1 MRRRD
6 FIKMI
11 AGSAAAWPLAARAQ
25 QTAMPVIGW
34 LGARSPGE
42 SESVIDAFRQGL
54 NETGY
59 EEGRNL
65 FIAYRWADGRYDRLP
80 GLAMELVRHQVAV
93 IAATGGDAATLA
105 AKAAT
110 STIPIIF
117 AGGTDPVSA
126 GIVASLTRPDQ
137 NVTGVSLLIGLLG
150 AKQVELLQELVPK
163 APLIAALFNPN
174 NPNAERGA
182 KDVQGAAGTI
192 GQKVVVFHA
201 SSEREIDTAFASL
214 VQQQAGG
221 ILIYPDGFFTGRR
234 DQLVELAARY
244 KIPAIYPWRD
254 YAVAGGLMSYGT
266 SIREAFRWA
275 GTYVGKVLKGAK
287 PADLPVIQPSKFEV
301 VINLKTARALN
312 LSVPTS
318 LLLRADEV
326 IE

>member
-1 MRRRD
+1 
-6 FIKMI
+6 
-11 AGSAAAWPLAARAQ
+11 
-25 QTAMPVIGW
+25 MPVVGW

-42 SESVIDAFRQGL
+42 SESVVDAFRQGL

-59 EEGRNL
+59 EEGHNL
-65 FIAYRWADGRYDRLP
+65 LVAYRWADGRYDRLP
-80 GLAMELVRHQVAV
+80 GLAAELVRHQVAV

-150 AKQVELLQELVPK
+150 AKQVELLHELVPK
-163 APLIAALFNPN
+163 AALIGALFNPN

-182 KDVQGAAGTI
+182 KDVQAAAGII
-192 GQKVVVFHA
+192 GQKVVILHA
-201 SSEREIDTAFASL
+201 SSEREIDIAFASL

-234 DQLVELAARY
+234 DQLVELAARH

-254 YAVAGGLMSYGT
+254 YALAGGLMSYGT

-301 VINLKTARALN
+301 VINMKTARALN

>member
-1 MRRRD
+1 MKRRA
-6 FIKMI
+6 FITLVGG
-11 AGSAAAWPLAARAQ
+11 AAAAWPLAARAQ
-25 QTAMPVIGW
+25 QPAMPVIGW

-182 KDVQGAAGTI
+182 KDVQSAAGTI
-192 GQKVVVFHA
+192 GQKVVVFYA
-201 SSEREIDTAFASL
+201 SNEREIDTAFASL
-214 VQQQAGG
+214 IQQQAGG

-287 PADLPVIQPSKFEV
+287 PTDLPVIQPSKFEV

>member
-1 MRRRD
+1 MKRRE
-6 FIKMI
+6 FITLI
-11 AGSAAAWPLAARAQ
+11 GGATAAWPLAARAQ
-25 QTAMPVIGW
+25 QAAMPVVGW

-42 SESVIDAFRQGL
+42 SESVVDAFRQGL

-59 EEGRNL
+59 EEGHNL
-65 FIAYRWADGRYDRLP
+65 LVAYRWADGRYDRLP
-80 GLAMELVRHQVAV
+80 GLAAELVRHQVAV

-150 AKQVELLQELVPK
+150 AKQVELLHELVPK
-163 APLIAALFNPN
+163 AALIGALFNPN

-182 KDVQGAAGTI
+182 KDVQAAAGII
-192 GQKVVVFHA
+192 GQKVVILHA
-201 SSEREIDTAFASL
+201 SSEREIDIAFASL

-234 DQLVELAARY
+234 DQLVELAARH

-254 YAVAGGLMSYGT
+254 YALAGGLMSYGT

-301 VINLKTARALN
+301 VINMKTARALN

>member
-1 MRRRD
+1 MKRRA
-6 FIKMI
+6 FITLVGG
-11 AGSAAAWPLAARAQ
+11 AAAAWPLAARAQ
-25 QTAMPVIGW
+25 QPAMPVIGW

-182 KDVQGAAGTI
+182 KDVQSAAGTI
-192 GQKVVVFHA
+192 GQKVVVFYA
-201 SSEREIDTAFASL
+201 SNEREIDTAFASL
-214 VQQQAGG
+214 IQQQAGG

-301 VINLKTARALN
+301 VINMKTARALN

>member
-1 MRRRD
+1 MKRRE
-6 FIKMI
+6 FVTLL
-11 AGSAAAWPLAARAQ
+11 GGAAATWPLAARAQ

-65 FIAYRWADGRYDRLP
+65 FIDYRWADGRYDRLP

-182 KDVQGAAGTI
+182 KDVQSAAGTI
-192 GQKVVVFHA
+192 GQKVVVFYA
-201 SSEREIDTAFASL
+201 SNEREIDTAFASL

-287 PADLPVIQPSKFEV
+287 PTDLPVIQPSKFEV

>member
-163 APLIAALFNPN
+163 APLLAALFNPN

-214 VQQQAGG
+214 IQQQAGG

>member
-1 MRRRD
+1 
-6 FIKMI
+6 MI

-182 KDVQGAAGTI
+182 KDVQSAAGTI
-192 GQKVVVFHA
+192 GQKVVVFYA
-201 SSEREIDTAFASL
+201 SNEREIDTAFASL

>member
-182 KDVQGAAGTI
+182 KDVQSAAGTI
-192 GQKVVVFHA
+192 GQKVVVFYA
-201 SSEREIDTAFASL
+201 SNEREIDTAFASL

-287 PADLPVIQPSKFEV
+287 PTDLPVIQPSKFEV

>member
-1 MRRRD
+1 MKRRA
-6 FIKMI
+6 FITLVGG
-11 AGSAAAWPLAARAQ
+11 AAAAWPLAARAQ
-25 QTAMPVIGW
+25 QPAMPVIGW

-163 APLIAALFNPN
+163 APLLAALFNPN

-214 VQQQAGG
+214 IQQQAGG

-301 VINLKTARALN
+301 VINMKTARALN

>member
-1 MRRRD
+1 MKRRA
-6 FIKMI
+6 FITLVGG
-11 AGSAAAWPLAARAQ
+11 AAAAWPLAARAQ
-25 QTAMPVIGW
+25 QPAMPVIGW

-182 KDVQGAAGTI
+182 KDVQSAAGTI

-214 VQQQAGG
+214 IQQQAGG

>member
-1 MRRRD
+1 MKRRE
-6 FIKMI
+6 FITLI
-11 AGSAAAWPLAARAQ
+11 GGATAAWPLAARAQ
-25 QTAMPVIGW
+25 QAAMPVVGW

-42 SESVIDAFRQGL
+42 SESVVDAFRQGL

-59 EEGRNL
+59 EEGHNL
-65 FIAYRWADGRYDRLP
+65 LVAYRWADGRYDRLP
-80 GLAMELVRHQVAV
+80 GLAAELVRHQVAV

-150 AKQVELLQELVPK
+150 AKQVELLHELVPK
-163 APLIAALFNPN
+163 AALIGALFNPN

-182 KDVQGAAGTI
+182 KDVQAAAGII
-192 GQKVVVFHA
+192 GQKVVILHA
-201 SSEREIDTAFASL
+201 SSEREIDIAFASL

-234 DQLVELAARY
+234 DQLVELAARH

-254 YAVAGGLMSYGT
+254 YALAGGLMSYGT

>member
-1 MRRRD
+1 MKRRE
-6 FIKMI
+6 FVTLL
-11 AGSAAAWPLAARAQ
+11 GGAAATWPLAARAQ

-182 KDVQGAAGTI
+182 KDVQSAAGTI
-192 GQKVVVFHA
+192 GQKVVVFYA
-201 SSEREIDTAFASL
+201 SNEREIDTAFASL

>member
-1 MRRRD
+1 MKRRE
-6 FIKMI
+6 FVTLL
-11 AGSAAAWPLAARAQ
+11 GGAAATWPLAARAQ

-182 KDVQGAAGTI
+182 KDVQSAAGTI
-192 GQKVVVFHA
+192 GQKVVVFYA
-201 SSEREIDTAFASL
+201 SNEREIDTAFASL

-287 PADLPVIQPSKFEV
+287 PTDLPVIQPSKFEV

>member
-1 MRRRD
+1 MKRRA
-6 FIKMI
+6 FITLVGG
-11 AGSAAAWPLAARAQ
+11 AAAAWPLAARAQ
-25 QTAMPVIGW
+25 QPAMPVIGW

-163 APLIAALFNPN
+163 APLLAALFNPN

-214 VQQQAGG
+214 IQQQAGG